1 MWVYATL
8 QRKGTGQIM
17 LRLSSWDNLQ
27 LDRFLAGAFAEP
39 VDSILT
45 FAWQFVNAF
54 PRCAKLGV
62 LRDEYLIRII
72 FVWGVLRF
80 DAPRLICFLRRRAVL
95 AFRIEYL
102 ESNPREQSAAIV
114 TGPMLTKRS
123 ASALWAS
130 P

>member
-27 LDRFLAGAFAEP
+27 LDRFLPGAFAEP
-39 VDSILT
+39 VESILT

-54 PRCAKLGV
+54 LRRAKLGV
-62 LRDEYLIRII
+62 LRDEYLIRMI